1 MTPCL
6 VAPAAARSV
15 GMAVP
20 RSGYSHGMTDP
31 RLEDHA
37 IGVELQIGELVE
49 RLERAEVQGQL
60 DQVAS
65 LQVEIERL
73 QDDLARTADTIAGE
87 HWEKPEI
94 HLPSSA

>member
-1 MTPCL
+1 
-6 VAPAAARSV
+6 
-15 GMAVP
+15 
-20 RSGYSHGMTDP
+20 MTDP

-60 DQVAS
+60 DQVVS

-73 QDDLARTADTIAGE
+73 QDDLARTADTIAAE
-87 HWEKPEI
+87 HWDRPEI
-94 HLPSSA
+94 HVPRSAHRRRPAAS